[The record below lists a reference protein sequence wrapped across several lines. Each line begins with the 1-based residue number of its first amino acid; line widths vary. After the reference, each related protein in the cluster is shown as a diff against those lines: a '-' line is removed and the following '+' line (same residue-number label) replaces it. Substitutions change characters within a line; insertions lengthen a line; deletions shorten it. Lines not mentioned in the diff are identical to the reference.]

1 MITSDIKIIR
11 ERLLEGD
18 VIGLPTET
26 VYGLAANVFNSSA
39 VKRIFE
45 TKQRPT
51 TNPLIVHVASI
62 SQARALVKK
71 FPEKALLLAKEFWP
85 GPMTLILP
93 KSQTVSDLVTAN
105 HTRVAIR
112 IPSHPLTLQLLNHL
126 DFPLVAPSAN
136 PFNRISPTTAEHVES
151 YFPSI
156 YTLDGGPCQSGV
168 ESTILGFED
177 DEVVL
182 LRHGAIPIEAIEGV
196 VGRILNRTH
205 SSHEGAL
212 PGQHKKHY
220 SPNCELIVTYEPLF
234 MLSAVKNKRVAI
246 VWFQAIQIESIDVEV
261 NKVLSPTGDLAEAA
275 QQIFSVLHEL
285 DQMGIEMIIVERL
298 PAQGLGLTVNDRLD
312 RAAAK

>member
-168 ESTILGFED
+168 ESTILGFEE

>member
-275 QQIFSVLHEL
+275 QQIFSILHEL

>member
-26 VYGLAANVFNSSA
+26 VYGHEANVFTSWA
-39 VKRIFE
+39 VKRIFGPR
-45 TKQRPT
+45 QRPT